1 MTLAAG
7 KETVMSD
14 YIEVF
19 DSENPELKAVETE
32 DAELEVTAL
41 PEFEGTVSGNEFPV
55 TLDDGQN
62 VSLLNDILESIN
74 GTRNFGTIG
83 DYYLQELGCYV
94 FPNFEVYEYFIDIDA
109 VGHEWTQASDGHYVQ
124 LQYLDVY
131 EGSRTGNGEEEAL
144 ELTADVPGETDMET
158 LEVLESIRGQLSVMK
173 ENDSAF
179 HDEMQQFQTELLET
193 EQAALTVSKGTL
205 YAGIVGCILLAVLA
219 GTFVSHVFFG
229 RMRAG

>member
-1 MTLAAG
+1 
-7 KETVMSD
+7 MSD
-14 YIEVF
+14 YELS
-19 DSENPELKAVETE
+19 DYDDPELEAADQEAVDTEAVGTEYLET
-32 DAELEVTAL
+32 EVTAL
-41 PEFEGTVSGNEFPV
+41 SEFDGTVSGNESPAPSDGIQDNPV
-55 TLDDGQN
+55 
-62 VSLLNDILESIN
+62 LNEILETLN
-74 GTRNFGTIG
+74 GTQNFGTIG

-109 VGHEWTQASDGHYVQ
+109 AGHEWAQASDGHYVQ

-131 EGSRTGNGEEEAL
+131 EGYRTGNGEEEAA
-144 ELTADVPGETDMET
+144 ELTADVPDETDMEI

-173 ENDSAF
+173 ENDAAF

>member
-1 MTLAAG
+1 
-7 KETVMSD
+7 MSD
-14 YIEVF
+14 YELN
-19 DSENPELKAVETE
+19 DYENLELEAAEPEAMETE
-32 DAELEVTAL
+32 VSSL
-41 PEFEGTVSGNEFPV
+41 PEFIGTVSGNESPAPSDGIQDNPV
-55 TLDDGQN
+55 
-62 VSLLNDILESIN
+62 LNEILESLN

-109 VGHEWTQASDGHYVQ
+109 AGHEWTQASDGHYVQ

-131 EGSRTGNGEEEAL
+131 EGYRTGNGEEEAL
-144 ELTADVPGETDMET
+144 ESTADVPDETDMET

-173 ENDSAF
+173 ENDAAF
-179 HDEMQQFQTELLET
+179 HDEMQQFRTEILET